1 MAENN
6 QSPADFMQQM
16 YDLQQQYF
24 KNIETFLKP
33 KQEQAPANPF
43 LAWWEQMAPQGQ
55 PDFVSMFTNLG
66 NTGMGQIPNPFADL
80 KQNMFN
86 QQSFG
91 DWNQNLQQQFNNWA
105 AASSMQ
111 PIYEQMNDQF
121 RQTLQNPFASM
132 PGGFSPFMSMQQPF
146 TPAQAFESP
155 VLRLLQNLFSDEEKQ
170 VGEQLLE
177 SLTQYQ
183 NSLLEYNHLLAQ
195 VGIDSLNQ
203 LQEYFSDQDNFD
215 LQELYQKWME
225 ISQQVFDQQQLS
237 DNYGKLYSQLQ
248 ATQEKLQLNSQKYRK
263 VLIDNLGL
271 AANEQIDD
279 LKAQVE
285 NLSKEL
291 KALKSNVSA
300 SAAPA
305 DSGKPSSSDD
315 FTVINGIGK
324 AFNDKL
330 HAQGISSLEQLAGL
344 SDEMLKQLDDDLQ
357 SKGRIVQEQWREQAE
372 QFLNMMTGKNK

>member
-1 MAENN
+1 MAENT

-24 KNIETFLKP
+24 KNIESFFKP
-33 KQEQAPANPF
+33 KQEQTPTNPF

-66 NTGMGQIPNPFADL
+66 NTGMGQVANPFADL
-80 KQNMFN
+80 KQNVFN

-91 DWNQNLQQQFNNWA
+91 DWNQKLQQQFNNWA
-105 AASSMQ
+105 STSAMQ
-111 PIYEQMNDQF
+111 PFYEQMNDQF
-121 RQTLQNPFASM
+121 RQALQKPFSAMTS
-132 PGGFSPFMSMQQPF
+132 GFSPFPGMQQAF
-146 TPAQAFESP
+146 APAQAFESP
-155 VLRLLQNLFSDEEKQ
+155 VLRLLQNLFGDEEKK
-170 VGEQLLE
+170 VGEQLLN

-183 NSLLEYNHLLAQ
+183 NSLLEYNHMLAQ
-195 VGIDSLNQ
+195 VGLDSLNQ
-203 LQEYFSDQDNFD
+203 LQTFFGDQDNFD
-215 LQELYQKWME
+215 LQQIYQKWME
-225 ISQQVFDQQQLS
+225 ISQNVFDQQQLS
-237 DNYGKLYSQLQ
+237 ENYNKLYSQLQ
-248 ATQEKLQLNSQKYRK
+248 STQEKLQKDSQKYRK

-271 AANEQIDD
+271 AANDQIED

-285 NLSKEL
+285 MLKDEL
-291 KALKSNVSA
+291 KAFKTAASA
-300 SAAPA
+300 SSSAGSA
-305 DSGKPSSSDD
+305 DSSKSEDD

-330 HAQGISSLEQLAGL
+330 HAQGINTLEQLAGL

-372 QFLNMMTGKNK
+372 QFLNLMTGKNK